1 MKITLWTLLT
11 SLILAGCT
19 STVMKHPS
27 KPPVQPPAAA
37 KEEPEPADIP
47 VRPFPSDSFH
57 ELLVAEFAVRRQDYQ
72 TALKNY
78 LEQAT
83 KTRDKNVSARATRLA
98 KFLKSEQ
105 ATLDSARLWVELEP
119 DNLEAHFTLAAQFS
133 KLQKPLL
140 ALPHMKIVLNGNG
153 NVNYVMIA
161 AASAKLSKSERQQV
175 ASHIDE
181 LLLEHPTNDQLLTA
195 KAMLLQ
201 QAGNFEQALPVIR
214 SALQA
219 NKDNYHAIM
228 VEARILQQLDRKD
241 EAFIRIEQ
249 SLQDNPSNRR
259 LRLQYAR
266 MLITHDINKAK
277 AQFEKLLQ
285 NNPDDEDLLLTL
297 ALIYKETGDLEASQ
311 ELFSQLLNSKRYS
324 PQAHINLGQMA
335 EQNQQWETALFHYQQ
350 VTYGKLFLAAV
361 KRIALIYQQQGELVK
376 ARTYLASLQQEYPD
390 LALRL
395 TVLESELL
403 MATEYYQ
410 AGYDLLS
417 EALLSFPNN
426 DTLLYARS
434 LFSDKLRDIDTL
446 EQDLRAMLKNNPNN
460 ALALNALG
468 YSLTNLSTRYEEAKQ
483 LISKALTLKPNDPA
497 IKDSLG
503 WAEYQ
508 LGNLDKALTLLQEA
522 YSSFPDH
529 EVAAHLGEVLWKLGR
544 IQEAKKIWTEALKN
558 KPDSP
563 VIKETMQRLVGSTEE

>member
-19 STVMKHPS
+19 STVKEHPN
-27 KPPVQPPAAA
+27 KPPIQPPVAVE
-37 KEEPEPADIP
+37 EEPEPEDIP
-47 VRPFPSDSFH
+47 VRPFPGDSFH

-72 TALKNY
+72 TALKSY
-78 LEQAT
+78 LEQAK

-98 KFLKSEQ
+98 KFLKAEQ

-119 DNLEAHFTLAAQFS
+119 SNLEAHFTVAAQFS

-140 ALPHMKIVLNGNG
+140 ALPHMDVVLEWDGK
-153 NVNYVMIA
+153 VNYVMIA
-161 AASAKLSKSERQQV
+161 AASAKLPETERQQV
-175 ASHIDE
+175 SSKIDD
-181 LLLEHPTNDQLLTA
+181 LLLKHPTNDQLLTA

-201 QAGNFEQALPVIR
+201 QAGNFEQALPIIQ

-219 NKDNYHAIM
+219 NEDNYHAIM
-228 VEARILQQLDRKD
+228 VEARILQQLGRKD

-249 SLQDNPSNRR
+249 SLQNNPNNRR

-277 AQFEKLLQ
+277 NQFEKLLA
-285 NNPDDEDLLLTL
+285 NSPDDEDLLLTL

-311 ELFSQLLNSKRYS
+311 EHFSQLLTSKQYR

-335 EQNQQWETALFHYQQ
+335 EQNEQWEVALFHYQQ
-350 VTYGKLFLAAV
+350 VPYGKFFLTAV

-403 MATEYYQ
+403 MAMEYYQ

-417 EALLSFPNN
+417 EALLNFPNN

-434 LFSDKLRDIDTL
+434 LFSDKLRNLDML
-446 EQDLRAMLKNNPNN
+446 EQDLRAMLTNNPDN

-468 YSLTNLSTRYEEAKQ
+468 YSLTNLSTRYEEARQ
-483 LISKALTLKPNDPA
+483 LIAKALTLKPNDPA

-503 WAEYQ
+503 WAEYR
-508 LGNLDKALTLLQEA
+508 LGHLDKALTLLQEA
-522 YSSFPDH
+522 YRSFPDH
-529 EVAAHLGEVLWKLGR
+529 EVAAHLGEVLWMLGR
-544 IQEAKKIWTEALKN
+544 EQEAKKVWSESLES
-558 KPDSP
+558 KPNSP
-563 VIKETMQRLVGSTEE
+563 IIKETMQRLLDTTEE

>member
-19 STVMKHPS
+19 STVKEHPS
-27 KPPVQPPAAA
+27 KPLIQAPV
-37 KEEPEPADIP
+37 KEEPEPVDIP
-47 VRPFPSDSFH
+47 VRPFPGDSFH
-57 ELLVAEFAVRRQDYQ
+57 QLLVAEFAVRRQDYQ

-98 KFLKSEQ
+98 KFLKAEQ

-119 DNLEAHFTLAAQFS
+119 NNLEAHFTLAAQFS

-140 ALPHMKIVLNGNG
+140 ALPHMKVVLNGNG

-161 AASAKLSKSERQQV
+161 AASAKLSKPEQQQV

-201 QAGNFEQALPVIR
+201 QGGNFEQALPIIQ
-214 SALQA
+214 SALQV

-249 SLQDNPSNRR
+249 SLQDKPDNRR

-266 MLITHDINKAK
+266 MLITHDIDKAK
-277 AQFEKLLQ
+277 TQFEKLLQ
-285 NNPDDEDLLLTL
+285 NSPDDEDLLLTL

-335 EQNQQWETALFHYQQ
+335 EQNEQWETALSHYQQ
-350 VTYGKLFLAAV
+350 VAYGKLFLAAV

-434 LFSDKLRDIDTL
+434 LFSDKLRNIDTL
-446 EQDLRAMLKNNPNN
+446 EQDLRAMLKNNPDN

-503 WAEYQ
+503 WAEYR

-544 IQEAKKIWTEALKN
+544 TQEAKKIWTEALKN

>member
-1 MKITLWTLLT
+1 MKTTLWTLLIGLLPT
-11 SLILAGCT
+11 GCT
-19 STVMKHPS
+19 STVKEQPS
-27 KPPVQPPAAA
+27 QAPIQPTVE
-37 KEEPEPADIP
+37 EEPEAVEIP
-47 VRPFPSDSFH
+47 VRPFPGDSFH
-57 ELLVAEFAVRRQDYQ
+57 DLLVAEFAVRRQDYQ
-72 TALKNY
+72 SALKNY
-78 LEQAT
+78 LEQAR

-98 KFLKSEQ
+98 KFLKAEQ

-119 DNLEAHFTLAAQFS
+119 GNLEAHFTVATQFS

-140 ALPHMKIVLNGNG
+140 ALPHMEIVLKGNG
-153 NVNYVMIA
+153 KVNYVMVA
-161 AASAKLSKSERQQV
+161 AASAKISKAEQQQV
-175 ASHIDE
+175 SSSIDK
-181 LLLEHPTNDQLLTA
+181 LLLEHPANDQLLTA

-201 QAGNFEQALPVIR
+201 QASDFEQALPIIQ

-228 VEARILQQLDRKD
+228 TEARILQQLDRKN

-249 SLQDNPSNRR
+249 SLQDKPDNRR

-266 MLITHDINKAK
+266 MLITHDIDKAK
-277 AQFEKLLQ
+277 AQFEKLLT
-285 NNPDDEDLLLTL
+285 NSPDDEDLLLTL
-297 ALIYKETGDLEASQ
+297 ALIYKETGDLETSQ
-311 ELFSQLLNSKRYS
+311 ELFSQLLSSERYR

-335 EQNQQWETALFHYQQ
+335 EQNEQWKTALSHYQQ
-350 VTYGKLFLAAV
+350 VPYGKLFLAAI
-361 KRIALIYQQQGELVK
+361 KRIALIYQQQGELIK

-403 MATEYYQ
+403 MAMEYFQ

-426 DTLLYARS
+426 NTLLYARS
-434 LFSDKLRDIDTL
+434 LFSDKLRNLDTL
-446 EQDLRAMLKNNPNN
+446 EQDLRAMLANNPDN

-503 WAEYQ
+503 WAEYR
-508 LGNLDKALTLLQEA
+508 LGHLDKALTLLQEA
-522 YSSFPDH
+522 YRSFPDH

-544 IQEAKKIWTEALKN
+544 TEEAKKIWAQGLESR
-558 KPDSP
+558 PDSP
-563 VIKETMQRLVGSTEE
+563 VIKETMQRLLGPVEE